1 MLCSVFEEKLM
12 RISNSLFANFPNLLE
27 IFVDSWTWHFSVAN
41 LRCFDMDLIFN
52 LFQKIWKLT
61 HSEEQEFSDVSVN
74 IFKSQLTSLSL
85 HCIHIHYTNVFEWLY
100 RMTFRIMLLFK
111 VIILHSVK
119 LWNVGWLILSE
130 HPNKLLKYI
139 AVSIYVN
146 YNKLFNFWST
156 NILVKL
162 LLISLNLYQFHASSH
177 AGHFSVIFNNYLRCF
192 KGFFKIT
199 LVCSIFPIPM

>member
-1 MLCSVFEEKLM
+1 MLECCVQFSRKSSWGSQIHFLQ
-12 RISNSLFANFPNLLE
+12 
-27 IFVDSWTWHFSVAN
+27 IFLICLKYLWTAEHDIFLWQ
-41 LRCFDMDLIFN
+41 IYGFN

-61 HSEEQEFSDVSVN
+61 HSEEQEFSDMSVQ

-85 HCIHIHYTNVFEWLY
+85 HCIHIHYTNVFEWQLY

-162 LLISLNLYQFHASSH
+162 LISLNLYQFHASSH

-199 LVCSIFPIPM
+199 LKKEKKIFSIGHI